1 MKRLTVHLKRV
12 SKIKQKRFETKDGV
26 RNEVLK
32 DIIYNTES
40 HIVKNEE
47 AALKIVNQIND
58 GNPKNNVKKWY
69 LSNLK

>member
-47 AALKIVNQIND
+47 AALKILNQIND